1 MMSPVSSC
9 LPSPPVARLLVHL
22 QFRKPSLST
31 GMHQC
36 YCCIPFLSFPGLCV
50 TCSVEEHG
58 VKVEYNKAC
67 EMCVPSK
74 TLICGPAVKDMH
86 VWTVQDIAI
95 GPSRALR

>member
-1 MMSPVSSC
+1 M
-9 LPSPPVARLLVHL
+9 
-22 QFRKPSLST
+22 
-31 GMHQC
+31 
-36 YCCIPFLSFPGLCV
+36 
-50 TCSVEEHG
+50 TCSVEEHV